1 MRGKMEESRNGI
13 MNNDIIF
20 LEPVC
25 THNIWGGTRLNREF
39 GYPIEG
45 DDIGECW
52 GISAHPNG
60 DGTVA
65 SGAYKG
71 MKLSELWEK
80 HPELFGNTGMDRF
93 PLLIKIIDAK
103 DDLSIQ
109 VHPDDAYAKVHENG
123 SLGKTECWFI
133 LDCKENAT
141 LVVGHNAKT
150 KEELE
155 QMIHEGKWK
164 EFIRE
169 IPIKPGDFIQI
180 DPGTVHAIKGGTLL
194 LETQQSSD
202 ITYRVY
208 DYDRK
213 WNGKLRELHVKQSLD
228 VIKTPFQPA
237 KDQRSIT
244 HTEGADLEHL
254 ETCPYYT
261 VEKYDIHGTWDHV
274 FEAGFVNASVIEGE
288 GSINGRKIKKGD
300 HFIIPAD
307 FGTCSFEGNLS
318 LICSWV

>member
-1 MRGKMEESRNGI
+1 M
-13 MNNDIIF
+13 
-20 LEPVC
+20 
-25 THNIWGGTRLNREF
+25 
-39 GYPIEG
+39 
-45 DDIGECW
+45 
-52 GISAHPNG
+52 
-60 DGTVA
+60 
-65 SGAYKG
+65 
-71 MKLSELWEK
+71 
-80 HPELFGNTGMDRF
+80 
-93 PLLIKIIDAK
+93 
-103 DDLSIQ
+103 SIQ
-109 VHPDDAYAKVHENG
+109 VHPDNAYAKEHENG
-123 SLGKTECWFI
+123 SLGKTECWYI
-133 LDCKENAT
+133 LDSEPGT
-141 LVVGHNAKT
+141 QIVIGHHAKD
-150 KEELE
+150 KEELM
-155 QMIHEGKWK
+155 QMVEEKRWK
-164 EFIRE
+164 DLIRE
-169 IPIKPGDFIQI
+169 VPVKKGDFYQI
-180 DPGTVHAIKGGTLL
+180 DPGCVHAIKGGTVI

>member
-1 MRGKMEESRNGI
+1 MLNC
-13 MNNDIIF
+13 
-20 LEPVC
+20 EP
-25 THNIWGGTRLNREF
+25 GTE
-39 GYPIEG
+39 IV
-45 DDIGECW
+45 I
-52 GISAHPNG
+52 
-60 DGTVA
+60 
-65 SGAYKG
+65 
-71 MKLSELWEK
+71 
-80 HPELFGNTGMDRF
+80 
-93 PLLIKIIDAK
+93 
-103 DDLSIQ
+103 
-109 VHPDDAYAKVHENG
+109 
-123 SLGKTECWFI
+123 
-133 LDCKENAT
+133 
-141 LVVGHNAKT
+141 GHNAKD
-150 KEELE
+150 KAEVEK
-155 QMIHEGKWK
+155 MIRNHEWSD
-164 EFIRE
+164 FIRKV
-169 IPIKPGDFIQI
+169 PVHKGDFFQI
-180 DPGTVHAIKGGTLL
+180 NPGCVHAIKGGTLI

>member
-1 MRGKMEESRNGI
+1 MKELLFMK
-13 MNNDIIF
+13 
-20 LEPVC
+20 PVFKEAV
-25 THNIWGGTRLNREF
+25 WGGRKLRDDF
-39 GYPIEG
+39 GYEIPS
-45 DDIGECW
+45 DSTGECW
-52 GISAHPNG
+52 GIGAHKNG
-60 DGTVA
+60 DCEIAEGT
-65 SGAYKG
+65 YKG
-71 MKLSELWEK
+71 EHLSKLWEE
-80 HPELFGNTGMDRF
+80 HPELFGNEDGKYGKEF

-103 DDLSIQ
+103 SDLSIQ
-109 VHPDDAYAKVHENG
+109 VHPDNAYAKEHENG
-123 SLGKTECWFI
+123 SLGKTECWYI
-133 LDCKENAT
+133 LDSEPGT
-141 LVVGHNAKT
+141 QIVIGHHAKD
-150 KEELE
+150 KEELM
-155 QMIHEGKWK
+155 QMVEEKRWK
-164 EFIRE
+164 DLIRE
-169 IPIKPGDFIQI
+169 VPVKKGDFYQI
-180 DPGTVHAIKGGTLL
+180 DPGCVHAIKGGTVI

-288 GSINGRKIKKGD
+288 GTINGRKIKKGD